1 MPWQHVVLLI
11 TADVPADDGNGF
23 NLPSSDNLFPD
34 ANDTSQVVM
43 SSQVISQP
51 NNPFVGQNS
60 TDNTTLNI
68 NSAVVM
74 LSLTNETGAPLDLCK
89 SVWLISLHVWKSF
102 GFYHYSFGV
111 RVQGITIQI
120 RLYHHSIILTTK
132 FSQANRIAIGNLD
145 FGSNAMM

>member
-1 MPWQHVVLLI
+1 MLLI

-74 LSLTNETGAPLDLCK
+74 LSLTNETGAQLDLCK
-89 SVWLISLHVWKSF
+89 SLLLISRQV
-102 GFYHYSFGV
+102 
-111 RVQGITIQI
+111 
-120 RLYHHSIILTTK
+120 
-132 FSQANRIAIGNLD
+132 
-145 FGSNAMM
+145 